1 MRLGIIRS
9 ESAENID
16 ENGLVTCL
24 SSCGVGRNL
33 IRLIVVMK
41 KEIRL
46 RIPVIKLDIIAHT
59 GN

>member
-9 ESAENID
+9 ESTENID

-46 RIPVIKLDIIAHT
+46 RIPVIKLYIIANT

>member
-9 ESAENID
+9 ESTENID

-24 SSCGVGRNL
+24 SSCGVGCNL
-33 IRLIVVMK
+33 IRLIVVMN
-41 KEIRL
+41 KESAL
-46 RIPVIKLDIIAHT
+46 RIPVIKLYIIANT